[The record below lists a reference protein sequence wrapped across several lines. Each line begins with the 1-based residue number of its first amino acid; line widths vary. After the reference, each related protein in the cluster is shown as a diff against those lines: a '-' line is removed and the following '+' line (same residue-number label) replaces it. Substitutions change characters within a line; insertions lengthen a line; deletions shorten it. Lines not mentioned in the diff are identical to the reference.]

1 MGLKAGHCMTGE
13 PAASVD
19 SHIVPAR
26 ADQEGA
32 RPAEIISRAAG
43 TVGVAGEDLGA
54 PELAERVGETQV
66 DAGRRQGIERH
77 PPGGAVTLM
86 VSGGALSIVT
96 VIEETGIDQP
106 MSPVRARAVIE

>member
-26 ADQEGA
+26 ADQEEPVQQKSSPVPPVPLVSQA
-32 RPAEIISRAAG
+32 KTSALLSWLSVSAKLKSMLVAAKALSA
-43 TVGVAGEDLGA
+43 T
-54 PELAERVGETQV
+54 
-66 DAGRRQGIERH
+66 